1 MASSRIR
8 ALSVIALLATSGVLA
23 ATPHLIATAAG
34 AVGTTTIGTGGW
46 EVQSSSVATQTGA
59 VISTPGF
66 NTSAFFNV
74 TPDDAGAPGTEVEA
88 VLQHGECPNVFFS
101 NNMQTCLGYMAS
113 VGRETVA
120 RFSVPW
126 WFRTDFNG
134 ALAAGQDATLI
145 INGVVGQADVW
156 LNGQEIATQ
165 ATVQGDFTRYT
176 FDITSRVLT
185 GDNALAFEVYPNN
198 PTAMYTLDDVDWNQI
213 PPDNNT
219 GIQFPVQLHLSNSLG
234 LDNSHVNQSNA
245 ADMSSS
251 ALTVK
256 ADVTNHSASAQ
267 SGTVT
272 VAITAPGGTSPFIT
286 VSQTVNVPA
295 NTTQTVTFTP
305 GSYPSLNVTGPQVW
319 WPYQMGAQPLYTLA
333 VSLSQTGLTTETQTE
348 TFGIRTVTTSL
359 IGASSMTPNG
369 VRVFA
374 INGRRFIFRG
384 GGWSENLFLHYSS
397 FDTAAQIFLMK
408 SMGVNGIRTEGHQ
421 MPADFYQQ
429 MDQAG
434 LMVDGGYQCC
444 DFWETNTSLTTAQAA
459 VYQNSALTIGQ
470 NIRNHPSVINWS
482 WSDNAPS
489 SQQETLALNGF
500 TQSDFYPA
508 NPIISS
514 AEYKADPQGTLGPS
528 GEKEGPYDWVPPSYW
543 YDTTHFASGD
553 LTNQGGSWGFDSE
566 ESGGDTVPT
575 IDSINRFLS
584 ASDQATL
591 WQSPRATQY
600 HTNYESGNKGYHFGS
615 LVELDSAIQAR
626 YGSWSSLAQYVRE
639 AQVQNY
645 EDTRAQFEAFIDHWN
660 NAASPST
667 GTVYWQMNKG
677 WPTLLWA
684 LYNNDYD
691 QAGSYFGA
699 KKGNSTLHA
708 LYAMDNGTVTVDNLG
723 GATQSGVTVTST
735 VYDINSN
742 VLDRQTSASLSV
754 GSQVVVNGV
763 LTPRVPATGSTPVQT
778 YFVELVMSQGGA
790 TIERNVYWL
799 STQAD
804 IVNWSKSLGQP
815 KSTISQYAN
824 LTALNGLA
832 AGTVS
837 VTASTSN
844 GTTTVTIT
852 NTSTTHTVAFF
863 VRADVR
869 RGTTTGTELPG
880 DNEVLPIAW
889 SDNDITLFPGESQTL
904 TATYNPSLLQ
914 GATPVVSIQG
924 WNLTRFDVVA

>member
-1 MASSRIR
+1 M
-8 ALSVIALLATSGVLA
+8 
-23 ATPHLIATAAG
+23 

-46 EVQSSSVATQTGA
+46 EVQSSAVATQNGA

-66 NTSAFFNV
+66 STTQFLNV

-101 NNMQTCLGYMAS
+101 NNMQTCLGYMGSIGA
-113 VGRETVA
+113 VTVQ

-126 WFRTDFNG
+126 WFRTDFTG
-134 ALAAGQDATLI
+134 SLTAGQNAALI
-145 INGVVGQADVW
+145 INGIVGQADVW

-165 ATVQGDFTRYT
+165 ATVQGAFARYT
-176 FDITSRVLT
+176 FDITGRMLT
-185 GDNALAFEVYPNN
+185 GDNALALEIYPNN
-198 PTAMYTLDDVDWNQI
+198 PTSMYTLDDVDWNQI

-219 GIQFPVQLHLSNSLG
+219 GIQFPIQLHVSNSLG

-256 ADVTNHSASAQ
+256 ADVVNHSTSAQ
-267 SGTVT
+267 SATVT
-272 VAITAPGGTSPFIT
+272 ATITAPGGTGPFIT
-286 VSQTVNVPA
+286 LNQSLSVPA

-305 GSYPSLNVTGPQVW
+305 ASYPSLNVAAPQVW
-319 WPYQMGAQPLYTLA
+319 WPYQMGAQPLYTL
-333 VSLSQTGLTTETQTE
+333 GLTLTQSGLAPETQTQ

-359 IGASSMTPNG
+359 IGASTMTPSG

-384 GGWSENLFLHYSS
+384 GGWSENLFLHYSAV
-397 FDTAAQIFLMK
+397 DTARQILLLK

-444 DFWETNTSLTTAQAA
+444 DFWETNTSLTTQQAN
-459 VYQNSALTIGQ
+459 VYQNSALTIGE

-489 SQQETLALNGF
+489 AQQEQLALAGF

-514 AEYKADPQGTLGPS
+514 AEYKTDPQGTLGPS

-543 YDTTHFASGD
+543 FDTSHFSTRD
-553 LTNQGGSWGFDSE
+553 STRTNQGGSWGFDSE

-575 IDSINRFLS
+575 MDSIVRFLS

-591 WQSPRATQY
+591 WQSPSATQY
-600 HTNYESGNKGYHFGS
+600 HTNYESGAKGYHFGT
-615 LVELDSAIQAR
+615 LQQVDSAIQAR
-626 YGSWSSLAQYVRE
+626 YGPWSGLAQYVLE

-645 EDTRAQFEAFIDHWN
+645 EDTRAQFEAFVDHWN
-660 NAASPST
+660 NTASPST

-699 KKGNSTLHA
+699 KKGNTTLHA
-708 LYAMDNGTVTVDNLG
+708 LYAIDNGTVTVDNLG
-723 GATQSGVTVTST
+723 ALTQSGLTVTST
-735 VYDINSN
+735 VYDINSR
-742 VLDRQTSASLSV
+742 VLDRQTSAAISA
-754 GSQVVVNGV
+754 GSQVVLNNV

-778 YFVELVMSQGGA
+778 YFVELILSQNG
-790 TIERNVYWL
+790 TTVDRNVYWL

-815 KSTISQYAN
+815 KSTITQFGN
-824 LTALNGLA
+824 LTALKGLA
-832 AGTVS
+832 AGTVA
-837 VTASTSN
+837 VTASSSS

-852 NTSTTHTVAFF
+852 NTSTTTLAFF
-863 VRADVR
+863 IRADVR
-869 RGTTTGTELPG
+869 RGAAGGAELPG
-880 DNEVLPIAW
+880 DNEVLPISW

-904 TATYNPSLLQ
+904 TATYDPALLQ
-914 GATPVVSIQG
+914 GAVPVVSIQG
-924 WNLTRFDVVA
+924 WNVTRFDVAA

>member
-1 MASSRIR
+1 M
-8 ALSVIALLATSGVLA
+8 
-23 ATPHLIATAAG
+23 
-34 AVGTTTIGTGGW
+34 
-46 EVQSSSVATQTGA
+46 
-59 VISTPGF
+59 
-66 NTSAFFNV
+66 
-74 TPDDAGAPGTEVEA
+74 
-88 VLQHGECPNVFFS
+88 
-101 NNMQTCLGYMAS
+101 
-113 VGRETVA
+113 
-120 RFSVPW
+120 
-126 WFRTDFNG
+126 
-134 ALAAGQDATLI
+134 
-145 INGVVGQADVW
+145 
-156 LNGQEIATQ
+156 
-165 ATVQGDFTRYT
+165 
-176 FDITSRVLT
+176 
-185 GDNALAFEVYPNN
+185 
-198 PTAMYTLDDVDWNQI
+198 
-213 PPDNNT
+213 
-219 GIQFPVQLHLSNSLG
+219 
-234 LDNSHVNQSNA
+234 
-245 ADMSSS
+245 
-251 ALTVK
+251 
-256 ADVTNHSASAQ
+256 
-267 SGTVT
+267 
-272 VAITAPGGTSPFIT
+272 
-286 VSQTVNVPA
+286 
-295 NTTQTVTFTP
+295 VTFTP

-489 SQQETLALNGF
+489 SQQETLAMNGF

-514 AEYKADPQGTLGPS
+514 AEYKTDPQGTLGPS

-615 LVELDSAIQAR
+615 LIELDSAIQAR

-645 EDTRAQFEAFIDHWN
+645 EDTRAQFEAFVDHWN

-824 LTALNGLA
+824 LTGLNGLA

-837 VTASTSN
+837 VTASSSN

-869 RGTTTGTELPG
+869 RGTTTGAELPG

-889 SDNDITLFPGESQTL
+889 SDNDITLFPGESQTM

-924 WNLTRFDVVA
+924 WNLTRFVVA